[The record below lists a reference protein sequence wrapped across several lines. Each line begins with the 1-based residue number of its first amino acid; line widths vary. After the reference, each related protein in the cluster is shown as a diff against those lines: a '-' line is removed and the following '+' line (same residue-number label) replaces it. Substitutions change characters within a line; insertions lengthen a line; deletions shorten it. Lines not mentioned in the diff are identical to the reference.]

1 VENATRTHTQTDGEL
16 GYGYQW
22 WTYPS
27 LAAYTALGRAG
38 QTIFVI
44 PDVDLIIVTTAAID
58 NHDPIIQLIEQY
70 ILPAVQDA
78 HEN

>member
-1 VENATRTHTQTDGEL
+1 V

-38 QTIFVI
+38 QTILVI
-44 PDVDLIIVTTAAID
+44 PELDLIVVTTAEMD
-58 NHDPIIQLIEQY
+58 NHDQIFQLIEQY
-70 ILPAVQDA
+70 ILPAVRDSQ
-78 HEN
+78 